1 MSHLDPTMHMLT
13 MLEKDKRD
21 ITIKNFQTIME
32 QMDRWDI
39 IDDTEALFRMY
50 H

>member
-1 MSHLDPTMHMLT
+1 MSHSDPTMHMLT
-13 MLEKDKRD
+13 MLEKNKRD
-21 ITIKNFQTIME
+21 ITIKNFQAMME

-50 H
+50 Y